1 MRRVVPLSMV
11 CFLLWAVALSPAR
24 VRGARLCS
32 HSWLDTYSP
41 CQASAHESQYS
52 AAEHCHPYGAARAV
66 MMRSLMRNR
75 HVGIRRRFLVHSV
88 LILYVLVSVAA
99 LACGASAESV
109 QHRHHAAPLTHSSH
123 SLLCNLC
130 LSGQPRCRSV
140 CRPGGTLCRG
150 LLAGGIWLCVAF
162 LASYP
167 RQWRF
172 VRGPPSPVLFF

>member
-1 MRRVVPLSMV
+1 
-11 CFLLWAVALSPAR
+11 
-24 VRGARLCS
+24 
-32 HSWLDTYSP
+32 
-41 CQASAHESQYS
+41 
-52 AAEHCHPYGAARAV
+52 

-75 HVGIRRRFLVHSV
+75 PIRIQGRFLVYSV

-123 SLLCNLC
+123 SLLCAFAGQVNLGAD
-130 LSGQPRCRSV
+130 LSVGLVGLFVAACWLAAYGAVLRS
-140 CRPGGTLCRG
+140 
-150 LLAGGIWLCVAF
+150 